1 MRTLYL
7 DCSMG
12 IAGDMLMSALLELVP
27 DKNVFLNKMNTIGI
41 PNVMISAEES
51 IKCGIT
57 GTHVQVLIKGEEEH
71 SQDMDHDEHHHPTH
85 PESLNEHTYHE
96 HKHDEYKHD
105 EHKRD
110 EHTHDEHKHD
120 EHKHDENTYHEHR
133 YDENMNH
140 ENMKHENMK
149 HENMKHEN
157 INHDNMHHRN
167 KHDKNTHHH
176 TSMPDICE
184 IVSNLKIP
192 EVVKRDVIAIYQI
205 IAEAESKVHGKKV
218 SEVHFHEVGMMDAIA
233 DITGCALLIH
243 ELSIDKIIS
252 SPVNVG
258 FGRVKCS
265 HGILPVPAPATANI
279 LIGIPCYAGNIK
291 GELCTPTGAALLK
304 YFVSKFSNMPPM
316 TIVKIGYGMG
326 KKDFEAANCV
336 RAIMGETDKKSD
348 EIIELSCNMD
358 DMTAE
363 EIGYA
368 MEVLLKNGALDV
380 FTTPIGMKKSRPGIL
395 FSVLC
400 KEENKER
407 MANLMFY
414 HTTTIGIREYRC
426 NRMIMERV
434 ERIIDSS
441 FGQIRV
447 KESSAYGLKKE
458 KLEYEDLRKVAED
471 TGRSILEIK
480 EMIKYSKEA
489 D

>member
-27 DKNVFLNKMNTIGI
+27 DKNVFLNKLNTIGI
-41 PNVMISAEES
+41 PNVVVSAEES

-57 GTHVQVLIKGEEEH
+57 GTHVKVLIKGEEEL
-71 SQDMDHDEHHHPTH
+71 SQDMDYEVHRHHTH
-85 PESLNEHTYHE
+85 HESLNEHTQ
-96 HKHDEYKHD
+96 HK
-105 EHKRD
+105 
-110 EHTHDEHKHD
+110 HTHDELAHD
-120 EHKHDENTYHEHR
+120 EHTRDGHTRDGHTCDEHTREEHTRDGHTREEYTYEEHIHDGHTHGEH
-133 YDENMNH
+133 MH
-140 ENMKHENMK
+140 P
-149 HENMKHEN
+149 EN
-157 INHDNMHHRN
+157 INSEHTHAEHI
-167 KHDKNTHHH
+167 HHH
-176 TSMPDICE
+176 TSMLDIFK
-184 IVSNLKIP
+184 IVSKLQIP
-192 EVVKRDVIAIYQI
+192 DLVKKDVVAIYQI

-243 ELSIDKIIS
+243 ELDIDTIIS

-258 FGRVKCS
+258 FGQVKCS

-279 LIGIPCYAGNIK
+279 LVGIPCYAGSIK

-304 YFVSKFSNMPPM
+304 YFAARFSNMPPM

-336 RAIMGETDKKSD
+336 RAIMGESEIDNKSD
-348 EIIELSCNMD
+348 EIIELSCNID

-380 FTTPIGMKKSRPGIL
+380 FTTPIGMKKARPGIL
-395 FSVLC
+395 FSALC
-400 KEENKER
+400 KEENRAKI
-407 MANLMFY
+407 ANLMFY

-441 FGQIRV
+441 FGPIRV
-447 KESSAYGLKKE
+447 KESSAFGLKKE
-458 KLEYEDLRKVAED
+458 KLEYEDLRKIAEN
-471 TGRSILEIK
+471 TELSIHEIK
-480 EMIKYSKEA
+480 KRLNEK

>member
-27 DKNVFLNKMNTIGI
+27 DKNVLLNKLNAIGI
-41 PNVMISAEES
+41 PNVMVSAVES

-57 GTHVQVLIKGEEEH
+57 GTHVNVLIKGEAEH
-71 SQDMDHDEHHHPTH
+71 SQDVDYNGQHHPIQHDSLNKDTQHEDTHHVYTQDEHTQ
-85 PESLNEHTYHE
+85 
-96 HKHDEYKHD
+96 
-105 EHKRD
+105 D
-110 EHTHDEHKHD
+110 EHTHHEHTQDEHTHNGYTQD
-120 EHKHDENTYHEHR
+120 EHTHHEHT
-133 YDENMNH
+133 H
-140 ENMKHENMK
+140 
-149 HENMKHEN
+149 HEN
-157 INHDNMHHRN
+157 IHPEHT
-167 KHDKNTHHH
+167 HDKHSHHH
-176 TSMPDICE
+176 TSMPDIYE
-184 IVSNLKIP
+184 IVSKLKIP
-192 EVVKRDVIAIYQI
+192 DVVKKDVVAIYQI

-243 ELSIDKIIS
+243 DLAIDEIIS

-258 FGRVKCS
+258 FGQVKCS

-304 YFVSKFSNMPPM
+304 HFASKFSNMPPM

-326 KKDFEAANCV
+326 KKNFEAANCV
-336 RAIMGETDKKSD
+336 RAIMGEINNKTN
-348 EIIELSCNMD
+348 EIIELSCNID

-368 MEVLLKNGALDV
+368 MEVLFKNGALDV

-400 KEENKER
+400 KEETRER

-447 KESSAYGLKKE
+447 KDSSANGIKKE
-458 KLEYEDLRKVAED
+458 KLEYEDLRKIAEN

-480 EMIKYSKEA
+480 EMIKIN
-489 D
+489 

>member
-27 DKNVFLNKMNTIGI
+27 DKSGFLNKLNTIGI
-41 PNVMISAEES
+41 PNVMVSAVES

-57 GTHVQVLIKGEEEH
+57 GTHVNVLIKGEAEH
-71 SQDMDHDEHHHPTH
+71 SLDVDYDGQHHHTQH
-85 PESLNEHTYHE
+85 NSLNKDSQHEDSQDKHPHHEHPHHEHTQD
-96 HKHDEYKHD
+96 KHPHNG
-105 EHKRD
+105 HTHD
-110 EHTHDEHKHD
+110 EHTHDEHTH
-120 EHKHDENTYHEHR
+120 HEHT
-133 YDENMNH
+133 H
-140 ENMKHENMK
+140 P
-149 HENMKHEN
+149 EN
-157 INHDNMHHRN
+157 IHPEYI
-167 KHDKNTHHH
+167 HDKHTHHH

-184 IVSNLKIP
+184 IVSKLKIP
-192 EVVKRDVIAIYQI
+192 DAVKKDVVAIYQI
-205 IAEAESKVHGKKV
+205 IAEAESKVHGKNV

-243 ELSIDKIIS
+243 ELEIDEIIS

-258 FGRVKCS
+258 FGQVKCS

-279 LIGIPCYAGNIK
+279 LIGIPCSAGNIK

-304 YFVSKFSNMPPM
+304 YFASKFSNMPPM

-336 RAIMGETDKKSD
+336 RAIMGEIDNKIN
-348 EIIELSCNMD
+348 EIIELSCNID

-368 MEVLLKNGALDV
+368 MEVLFKNGALDV

-400 KEENKER
+400 KEETRER
-407 MANLMFY
+407 MANLLFY

-426 NRMIMERV
+426 NRMVMERA

-447 KESSAYGLKKE
+447 KEASAYGIKKE
-458 KLEYEDLRKVAED
+458 KLEYEDLRKIAEN
-471 TGRSILEIK
+471 TGRSLLEIK
-480 EMIKYSKEA
+480 EMIKVN
-489 D
+489 

>member
-27 DKNVFLNKMNTIGI
+27 NKNVFLNKMNAIGI

-57 GTHVQVLIKGEEEH
+57 GTHVNVLIKGEEEH
-71 SQDMDHDEHHHPTH
+71 SQDIDHHGYRHPIQH
-85 PESLNEHTYHE
+85 DSLNKDTQHEDTQHVYTQDKHTHKHTHHE
-96 HKHDEYKHD
+96 HIHNGHTQ
-105 EHKRD
+105 D
-110 EHTHDEHKHD
+110 EHTQ
-120 EHKHDENTYHEHR
+120 HEH
-133 YDENMNH
+133 
-140 ENMKHENMK
+140 
-149 HENMKHEN
+149 
-157 INHDNMHHRN
+157 
-167 KHDKNTHHH
+167 THHH
-176 TSMPDICE
+176 TSMPDISE
-184 IVSNLKIP
+184 IVSKLKIP
-192 EVVKRDVIAIYQI
+192 DVVKKDVVAIYQI

-243 ELSIDKIIS
+243 DLEIDEIIS

-258 FGRVKCS
+258 FGQVKCS

-279 LIGIPCYAGNIK
+279 LVGIPCYAGNIK

-304 YFVSKFSNMPPM
+304 YFASRFSNMPSM

-336 RAIMGETDKKSD
+336 RAIMGEIDNKSD
-348 EIIELSCNMD
+348 EIIELSCNID

-368 MEVLLKNGALDV
+368 MEVLFKNGALDV

-400 KEENKER
+400 KEENRER

-426 NRMIMERV
+426 NRIIMDRV
-434 ERIIDSS
+434 ERIIHSS

-458 KLEYEDLRKVAED
+458 KLEYEDLRQIAEN
-471 TGRSILEIK
+471 TELSILEIK
-480 EMIKYSKEA
+480 ELIRNSRKT

>member
-27 DKNVFLNKMNTIGI
+27 DKNVFLNKLNTIGI
-41 PNVMISAEES
+41 PNVVVSAEES

-57 GTHVQVLIKGEEEH
+57 GTHVAVLIKGEEEH
-71 SQDMDHDEHHHPTH
+71 SQDINHDGPRHHTH
-85 PESLNEHTYHE
+85 HESLNEHIYHR
-96 HKHDEYKHD
+96 HAHDEQTH
-105 EHKRD
+105 D
-110 EHTHDEHKHD
+110 EHTHDEHTHD
-120 EHKHDENTYHEHR
+120 EHTQ
-133 YDENMNH
+133 
-140 ENMKHENMK
+140 
-149 HENMKHEN
+149 
-157 INHDNMHHRN
+157 
-167 KHDKNTHHH
+167 DKNTHKEHIHYEHRNPENIHPEHAHKEHTHRH
-176 TSMPDICE
+176 TSMLDICE
-184 IVSNLKIP
+184 IISNLQIP
-192 EVVKRDVIAIYQI
+192 EVVKKDVVAIYQI

-233 DITGCALLIH
+233 DITGCALLLH
-243 ELSIDKIIS
+243 ELEIDKIIS

-258 FGRVKCS
+258 FGQVKCS

-304 YFVSKFSNMPPM
+304 YFTSTFSNLPPM

-336 RAIMGETDKKSD
+336 RAFMGEIDKKSD
-348 EIIELSCNMD
+348 EIIELSCNID

-400 KEENKER
+400 KEENKEKI
-407 MANLMFY
+407 ANLMFY
-414 HTTTIGIREYRC
+414 HTTTIGIREYSC

-458 KLEYEDLRKVAED
+458 KLEYEDLRKVAEN

-480 EMIKYSKEA
+480 GMIKYSKET